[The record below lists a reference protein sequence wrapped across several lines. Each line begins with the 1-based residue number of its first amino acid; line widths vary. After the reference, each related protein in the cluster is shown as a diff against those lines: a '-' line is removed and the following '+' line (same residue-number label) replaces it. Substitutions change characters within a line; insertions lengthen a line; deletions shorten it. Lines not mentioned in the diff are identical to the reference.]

1 MTPRPALDARDLVA
15 FVGLAMMGVGLW
27 LVSPSLALIVVGAVL
42 LLGALLSAELAA
54 RRVRRSGGR
63 D

>member
-1 MTPRPALDARDLVA
+1 MTPKFSLDARDFVAIAGLV
-15 FVGLAMMGVGLW
+15 MMGVGLW
-27 LVSPSLALIVVGAVL
+27 LVSPSLALVVVGAVL

-54 RRVRRSGGR
+54 RRARRTGGR

>member
-54 RRVRRSGGR
+54 RRRKVGGR
-63 D
+63 G